1 MNQGWMAKKLLQYP
15 KEISVEREK
24 RHESDG
30 RKQDESRKNSKNR
43 RHKLFYKN
51 LTKQKTL
58 KLKH

>member
-30 RKQDESRKNSKNR
+30 RK
-43 RHKLFYKN
+43 
-51 LTKQKTL
+51 
-58 KLKH
+58 